1 MTTTF
6 AELDSATCSIA
17 RATGL
22 LGDRWSILVV
32 RDVLNGVRRFDALA
46 QHLGVS
52 RDVLRRRLAALV
64 DAGVLERVEYREE
77 GQRAR
82 AEYRLTDAGLE
93 LVPVLVAFLDWGDR
107 HLGDD
112 AGAPA
117 VVRHD
122 CGAPVR
128 AQLVCADGHVVEDA
142 RRTRLEPGPGARR
155 R

>member
-1 MTTTF
+1 MTATF

-46 QHLGVS
+46 DHLGVS

-64 DAGVLERVEYREE
+64 DAGVLERVEYRED
-77 GQRAR
+77 GQRPR

-107 HLGDD
+107 HLP
-112 AGAPA
+112 GADGPPA
-117 VVRHD
+117 VVRHE

-128 AQLVCADGHVVEDA
+128 SRLVCADGHVVEDA
-142 RRTRLEPGPGARR
+142 RETRLEPGPGARQR
-155 R
+155 